1 LFSPCSFALL
11 FALVF
16 VALLP
21 LGIGVIVSSSK
32 VVQYSKS
39 YAECKAS
46 ECFVTFEV
54 TEDMEEPV
62 FLYYELTEMYRNHRL
77 YVKSRSNEQLAGED
91 LSKSEISETC
101 ENIQEVKDLW
111 AYSGSSVAA
120 SLGPE
125 AVANPCGLIANSFF
139 NDSFSFV
146 QPAIEMRRH
155 GISWYED
162 DSRYEKLENWRSK
175 QWTNVEAEDFSVWM
189 RASATTTSKRL
200 YGVVEQTLKPGNYTV
215 KAINRYADVTKW
227 GGDKRLVLSTSSAFG
242 GTNYLLG
249 SLLVAI
255 SCIAFLELLLV
266 LLCFRQPSRSPYFAD
281 LDCSAHPIL
290 NTKPEDGSPGERRV
304 LDPS

>member
-1 LFSPCSFALL
+1 MFSPCSFILLYALI
-11 FALVF
+11 F

-21 LGIGVIVSSSK
+21 LGIGILVTSSK

-39 YAECKAS
+39 YADCKTS
-46 ECFVTFEV
+46 ECYVSFEV

-77 YVKSRSNEQLAGED
+77 YVKSLSNEQLAGED

-111 AYSGSSVAA
+111 AYSGSGVAA
-120 SLGPE
+120 SLHPE
-125 AVANPCGLIANSFF
+125 AVANPCGLIANSLF
-139 NDSFSFV
+139 NDTFAFV
-146 QPAIEMRRH
+146 QPAITMRRH

-200 YGVVEQTLKPGNYTV
+200 YGVVEQTLKPGTYTV
-215 KAINRYADVTKW
+215 KANNRYADVTQW

-242 GTNYLLG
+242 GTNFLLG
-249 SLLVAI
+249 GLLVAI
-255 SCIAFLELLLV
+255 SCIAFLELLLI
-266 LLCFRQPSRSPYFAD
+266 LICFRRPSRSPYFAD
-281 LDCSAHPIL
+281 LDCGIPARL
-290 NTKPEDGSPGERRV
+290 NTKPECESPGEA
-304 LDPS
+304 LALAPI